1 MIRVKYYARKVTAAA
16 ACCGLIAALGT
27 AAAQQPPPAGGPGAP
42 NTGMPAEGM
51 PPASAGGMPPG
62 GAGSGAL
69 PPEPPVPVFPDNPA
83 AAAHRATAM
92 KAAGTRWQSTYDFYC
107 VPGRHPSK
115 MHDVLVEPQWIFDNV
130 GIIGDRSTA
139 MFVLKTSAGVMLIDT
154 GFSDT
159 VESTL
164 LPQLAKLGVDP
175 ANVKTIIVSHGH
187 PDHFG
192 GAPYF
197 QMHYGTRI
205 VASDADW
212 DMITKPPT
220 MLPPHPEP
228 WMTAAG
234 PTKDVAVGD
243 GGEVVLGDLRVK
255 TFLVPGHTPGSLGLI
270 FPVKDHGKTRM
281 AAIFGGAIL
290 AEARTQ
296 PEFLKQFV
304 QSLAHF
310 GDVTRK
316 DHVDVELQNHPAFD
330 DTWVKAQ
337 ALRDGK
343 PGAPNPFVVGQ
354 KDYQNFLTVISE
366 CTQGLVAQRE

>member
-1 MIRVKYYARKVTAAA
+1 MNRINHRAGTAVAAA
-16 ACCGLIAALGT
+16 ACALIAALGT
-27 AAAQQPPPAGGPGAP
+27 AVAQQPPPAGGPGAP
-42 NTGMPAEGM
+42 NTGMPAGGV
-51 PPASAGGMPPG
+51 PAGGPG
-62 GAGSGAL
+62 AAGPAGAL
-69 PPEPPVPVFPDNPA
+69 PPEPPAPAFPDNPTA
-83 AAAHRATAM
+83 MAHRAAALQ
-92 KAAGTRWQSTYDFYC
+92 AAGTRWKSTYDFYC
-107 VPGRHPSK
+107 VPGPHPSK
-115 MHDVLVEPQWIFDNV
+115 MHDVLVEPQWIFDDV
-130 GIIGDRSTA
+130 GLIGDRSTA

-175 ANVKTIIVSHGH
+175 ASVKTIIVSHGH

-197 QMHYGTRI
+197 QMHYGTHI
-205 VASDADW
+205 VASEADW
-212 DMITKPPT
+212 DMITKPPA

-228 WMTAAG
+228 WMTATG
-234 PTKDVAVGD
+234 PSKDVVVGE
-243 GGEVVLGDLRVK
+243 GGEVVLGNMHVK

-290 AEARTQ
+290 AEARTK

-310 GDVTRK
+310 GDVTRQDK
-316 DHVDVELQNHPAFD
+316 VDVELQNHPAFD

-337 ALRDGK
+337 ALRERK